1 MELTYAEAACLALA
15 QEMQRDP
22 LVWVLGEDLGPE
34 GGVAGQYAGL
44 QQRFGKDRVV
54 DTPISETTI
63 MGAGIGAAICGTRP
77 VVELR
82 YADFGLC
89 AADEIVNQAAKVR
102 YMLGGQVRVPAVIRQ
117 PIGFRDGMAAQHSQS
132 TEAWWVHIPGLV
144 VVAPG
149 TPADN
154 HRLLKAAVRCDDPVI
169 YMEHK
174 ELWTA
179 RGEVDDNA
187 GPSELGRANVCRE
200 GRDITIVSWSSMVPV
215 CLKAAG
221 LLESEGIG
229 AEVIDLRTLWPWDRD
244 AVEASVGLYRPA
256 SRRSRGCAHRRL
268 RGGERRRDHAAHVR
282 SPEDRSTAPRR
293 TARAG
298 AVLATAG
305 DAMSNP
311 RGAHHACC
319 EGDDERHAQVSAHA
333 AAESSASKRNYIRA
347 YSQQTTAAG
356 ALNGR
361 RTRKRGAPSEGLPRG
376 RSSCRRREGGSGAIS
391 SDLACRRR
399 ETRQTA
405 PGR

>member
-174 ELWTA
+174 ELWTT
-179 RGEVDDNA
+179 RGEVD
-187 GPSELGRANVCRE
+187 EQRRAQR
-200 GRDITIVSWSSMVPV
+200 
-215 CLKAAG
+215 
-221 LLESEGIG
+221 
-229 AEVIDLRTLWPWDRD
+229 
-244 AVEASVGLYRPA
+244 
-256 SRRSRGCAHRRL
+256 
-268 RGGERRRDHAAHVR
+268 
-282 SPEDRSTAPRR
+282 
-293 TARAG
+293 ARAG
-298 AVLATAG
+298 ERMPRRARHHDRELVFDGAG
-305 DAMSNP
+305 VP
-311 RGAHHACC
+311 
-319 EGDDERHAQVSAHA
+319 E
-333 AAESSASKRNYIRA
+333 
-347 YSQQTTAAG
+347 G
-356 ALNGR
+356 ALVCWNQKGSV
-361 RTRKRGAPSEGLPRG
+361 RK
-376 RSSCRRREGGSGAIS
+376 
-391 SDLACRRR
+391 
-399 ETRQTA
+399 
-405 PGR
+405 